1 MAARMNISSN
11 YLHQDLSLDNSDCGS
26 ELTQLPAVPLP
37 NGLINNSPTLLSPD
51 RINVVCVS
59 SARDYS
65 LNIDKALKK
74 KIAAC
79 RQVKAEYKVTGGGIT
94 GRVDTA
100 LSNFLAQHVANY
112 TGNFHLRK
120 NIVRLRILR
129 IKREKPLFS
138 TRLGSFE

>member
-1 MAARMNISSN
+1 M
-11 YLHQDLSLDNSDCGS
+11 
-26 ELTQLPAVPLP
+26 
-37 NGLINNSPTLLSPD
+37 
-51 RINVVCVS
+51 VCVS

-65 LNIDKALKK
+65 LNIDKALKE

-79 RQVKAEYKVTGGGIT
+79 RQVKAEYEVTGGGIT
-94 GRVDTA
+94 GRMDTA
-100 LSNFLAQHVANY
+100 TFELFDQHVADY

-120 NIVRLRILR
+120 DIVRLRILT